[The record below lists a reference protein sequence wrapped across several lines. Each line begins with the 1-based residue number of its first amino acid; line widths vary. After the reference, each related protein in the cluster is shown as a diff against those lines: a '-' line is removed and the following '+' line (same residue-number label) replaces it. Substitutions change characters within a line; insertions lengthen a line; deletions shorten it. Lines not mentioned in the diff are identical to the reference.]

1 MMLRVGVS
9 QGVRTALALPES
21 AVAVQGEG
29 ASVFVVVEDAGRMT
43 VQQKPVV
50 AGLRQDGWV
59 EILEGV
65 TPADRVVADGLNRI
79 QSGQPVRPAGA
90 PPAASGQGGGAAPR
104 RAG

>member
-1 MMLRVGVS
+1 
-9 QGVRTALALPES
+9 
-21 AVAVQGEG
+21 
-29 ASVFVVVEDAGRMT
+29 VEEAGRMT

-59 EILEGV
+59 EILQGV
-65 TPADRVVADGLNRI
+65 AITDRVVADGLNRI

-90 PPAASGQGGGAAPR
+90 PPSPDGKGGGAAPR